1 MCIVAPHVSWTAT
14 EGDVMASEPERDLAD
29 EFTVPLSRGM
39 RRVNDAERTTFRR
52 SDADELQG
60 RLDEFDEVRTRGEVE
75 SRSARLGGR
84 AVR

>member
-1 MCIVAPHVSWTAT
+1 MLVVTT
-14 EGDVMASEPERDLAD
+14 QGDAMSDEPERDPTD
-29 EFTVPLSRGM
+29 EFTVPLDRGM
-39 RRVNDAERTTFRR
+39 RRVKDTERTTFRR
-52 SDADELQG
+52 TDADELQD